1 MTHPK
6 NYEYVKKWRENNR
19 DKYMQIQRVDKLKRC
34 YYKQAVKELFRI
46 NLTIFQ

>member
-6 NYEYVKKWRENNR
+6 NYEYVKKWREIHR
-19 DKYMQIQRVDKLKRC
+19 EKYLQLQRVDKLKRY

-46 NLTIFQ
+46 NPTVFQ